1 MRKTSIAIF
10 LCMLIMAGA
19 KSQLQKDI
27 QKEIISDSVKK
38 SLSRPAK
45 TIDTKSASP
54 AAATASVY
62 KLSAAKIS
70 IRTGND
76 NKEDGNTMLFFFRE
90 KDGIWGKGADLF
102 QAGTKSEIKTNS
114 NYELLLSKTL
124 PIGAAQYT
132 LENLQARGLYLAVY
146 YSPHFFS
153 DAWKI
158 EAITV
163 QLEFK
168 DQFGTLHPSFGNWTI
183 QLNIANGLLTN
194 SNWLLK
200 ATTDGPLFTPSPAIL
215 SNKF

>member
-1 MRKTSIAIF
+1 MRKTFIAIF
-10 LCMLIMAGA
+10 LCMLMTAGA
-19 KSQLQKDI
+19 KGQLQKAI
-27 QKEIISDSVKK
+27 QKEITSDSIKK
-38 SLSRPAK
+38 SPLRPAK
-45 TIDTKSASP
+45 TIDTKSAEP
-54 AAATASVY
+54 ATAPIY
-62 KLSAAKIS
+62 TLSAVKTI

-76 NKEDGNTMLFFFRE
+76 NKEDGATMLFFLRE

-102 QAGTKSEIKTNS
+102 QGGTKSELKTNS
-114 NYELLLSKTL
+114 NYELILSKTL
-124 PIGAAQYT
+124 PIAAAEYR
-132 LENLQARGLYLAVY
+132 LENLQARGLYIAVY

-158 EAITV
+158 DAVTM

-194 SNWLLK
+194 GNWLLK
-200 ATTDGPLFTPSPAIL
+200 ATTDGALFTPSPAIL